1 MANSYRDDPNYHSLR
16 ISRVQWSA
24 SIGVFSDQ
32 VCSLA
37 LPSDT
42 LSGGVKGGAGTG
54 WAGVFGS

>member
-1 MANSYRDDPNYHSLR
+1 M
-16 ISRVQWSA
+16 
-24 SIGVFSDQ
+24 GVFSDQ